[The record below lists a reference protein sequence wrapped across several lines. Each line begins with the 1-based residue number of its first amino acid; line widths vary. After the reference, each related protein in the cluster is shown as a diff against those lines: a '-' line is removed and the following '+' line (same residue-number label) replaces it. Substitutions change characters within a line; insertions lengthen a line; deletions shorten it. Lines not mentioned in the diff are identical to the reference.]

1 MEESNNRKMNFFVRL
16 YKSITNFDTYTQFA
30 SEPISKAIKY
40 TIILVLVFS
49 MIVTVFLVSSFKL
62 KISNGISYLKENVED
77 ISFKNKILS
86 YNDDKFSIYNEE
98 ESVIPIVIVDTS
110 ENPNIEQY
118 KEKLKLYNYGF
129 ILLRDRM
136 MIYIMSQG
144 VENQFT
150 TISYSDYYLE
160 DMSKEE
166 ILNSFDNIGIYIF
179 IGIIMFI
186 TEFIQYFIY
195 IMLNAIV
202 LAVMGQLVAI
212 ILRLK
217 MKFKETYKMGLYAL
231 TLPTLLELI
240 YIMVNTTTGFVIPYF
255 SWMYT
260 TISYIY
266 ICVAILMIK
275 TDFINMQ
282 RELIRIKMEE
292 NNDEEQYKLEEK
304 QTDDENGEDEKKEE
318 KNDEHDADDELKEQ
332 TDS

>member
-1 MEESNNRKMNFFVRL
+1 MEEANNRKMNFFVRL